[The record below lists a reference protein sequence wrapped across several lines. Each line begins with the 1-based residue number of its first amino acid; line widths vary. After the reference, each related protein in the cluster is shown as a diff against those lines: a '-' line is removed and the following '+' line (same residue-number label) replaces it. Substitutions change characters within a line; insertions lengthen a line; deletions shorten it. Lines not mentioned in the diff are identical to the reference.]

1 MNVGSLLDE
10 AAHAQP
16 FVFARNIHT
25 DIAQT
30 LQPAH
35 FRYFLHKISEMN
47 ILQPDPSANPN
58 ISKIRAEES
67 SGGATPCTP
76 LAPMF

>member
-1 MNVGSLLDE
+1 MRLRMRSLLFLL
-10 AAHAQP
+10 ATSTP
-16 FVFARNIHT
+16 ISLKP
-25 DIAQT
+25 

-47 ILQPDPSANPN
+47 ILQPDLSANPN